1 MKIPVLCQACRE
13 GRAGGVVRHDIG
25 LKGNDSKRGLGQREG
40 DNLKWPQRKFWLEK
54 KRYCLCKYTLSISV
68 LYLLT

>member
-1 MKIPVLCQACRE
+1 MKIPDLCQACRE

-25 LKGNDSKRGLGQREG
+25 LKGNDSKRGVGQREG

-54 KRYCLCKYTLSISV
+54 KDIVYANILWVS
-68 LYLLT
+68 LYYIF